1 MKTYGLIGRNIS
13 YSFSRAFFSKKFEAE
28 GIDAQYVN
36 FDLQMIEEFP
46 EVLRSSRPSGCNVTI
61 PYKEQIIP
69 FLDRLDPVALEIGA
83 VNTIK
88 IEEDSSLTGH
98 NTDYF
103 GFMESLKPF
112 LKPHHK
118 KALILGTG
126 GASKAVAY
134 ALQKL
139 AISYSFVSR
148 TPEKNN
154 FSYSDLTETIMR
166 DYKLIINCTPLGTHP
181 NTSNFPA
188 IPVEF
193 IGSQH
198 LLYDLIYNPPV
209 TRFMELGIK
218 NGATAINGE
227 QMLELQAEKAWSI
240 WTAF

>member
-13 YSFSRAFFSKKFEAE
+13 YSFSRTYFSKKFQAE
-28 GIDAQYVN
+28 GIDAEYVN
-36 FDLQMIEEFP
+36 FDLQTIEEFP
-46 EVLRSSRPSGCNVTI
+46 GILQSSKPSGCNVTI

-69 FLDRLDPVALEIGA
+69 YLDRLDPVAREIGA

-88 IEEDSSLTGH
+88 IEEDNSLTGH

-112 LKPHHK
+112 LKTEHK

-139 AISYSFVSR
+139 GISYSFVSR
-148 TPEKNN
+148 TPEKDN
-154 FSYSDLTETIMR
+154 FSYSELTQTIMR

-181 NTSNFPA
+181 NTSEFPA
-188 IPVEF
+188 VPVEF

-209 TRFMELGIK
+209 TRLMDLTIK
-218 NGATAINGE
+218 NGATAINGKR
-227 QMLELQAEKAWSI
+227 MLELQAEKAWAI
-240 WTAF
+240 WTSF